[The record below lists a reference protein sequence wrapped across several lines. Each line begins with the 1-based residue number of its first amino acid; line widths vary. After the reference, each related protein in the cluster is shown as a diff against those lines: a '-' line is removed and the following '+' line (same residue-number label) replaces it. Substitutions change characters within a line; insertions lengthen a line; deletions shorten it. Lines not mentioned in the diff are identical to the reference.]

1 MPMTVPTPQEI
12 AEMIRRRDAGLPPKI
27 ALAEDVKAISNQT
40 LNTAGRVA
48 QLEQQLKKKK
58 LSGVELADKVQAVFA
73 ANKFSAVEELVK
85 LVCQRAADGSGVY
98 ELDRIGEFKTRVHIL
113 ETLLE
118 YEAPKLKSVE
128 VKGQVEHNHNITI
141 VRFGEDGTI
150 SREKPK
156 KAINVVTTVE
166 QLEESTG

>member
-1 MPMTVPTPQEI
+1 MQSRVPSPQEI
-12 AEMIRRRDAGLPPKI
+12 AEMIRKRDAGINNAPATVGVVTDLR
-27 ALAEDVKAISNQT
+27 DTTVK
-40 LNTAGRVA
+40 TADRVA
-48 QLEQQLKKKK
+48 QLEKEIKKKK
-58 LSGVELADKVQAVFA
+58 LSGVELSDKVQAVFA

-85 LVCQRAADGSGVY
+85 LVCQKADNGMY

-156 KAINVVTTVE
+156 KAINVVSTVE